1 MVRIAQRRC
10 VGRPLG
16 ERGEVSTTGSAP
28 KIVIAADDN
37 PHNLQL
43 LEAVI
48 QSQGYVFFGVP
59 SGHKCLEMAERF
71 RPSLFILDIEMPEM
85 SGFETCRQLRLK
97 EATRTVP
104 VAFFTAH
111 RRDADFREGIA
122 AGGNDFLLKPIEPAK
137 LIARIRRLIEGSSSA
152 GAGADPRVLWL

>member
-1 MVRIAQRRC
+1 M
-10 VGRPLG
+10 
-16 ERGEVSTTGSAP
+16 STTFSAP

-59 SGHKCLEMAERF
+59 SGQRCLEMAQRF
-71 RPSLFILDIEMPEM
+71 TPSLFILDLEMPEM
-85 SGFETCRQLRLK
+85 NGFETCRRLRLN
-97 EATRTVP
+97 EATRHVP

-137 LIARIRRLIEGSSSA
+137 LIARIRRWTEPGSRANA
-152 GAGADPRVLWL
+152 GALTGAADPGTLWL